1 MVLLINKSQKSYIVS
16 DNLTIRAGA
25 IEEVASEIADKLMR
39 MYPQSFEVK
48 IIGQSDKIESPIN
61 EEKKVEEVKRK
72 GRKPKIESGK

>member
-25 IEEVASEIADKLMR
+25 IEEVASEIADKLTR

-72 GRKPKIESGK
+72 GRKPKIEAGK